1 MAETEMMKIG
11 DNVVATL
18 EGDKLT
24 VEVDMSKDLGLSK
37 TGRTRLVATT
47 RGSVKL
53 ADTGASIGLNIY
65 RALR

>member
-11 DNVVATL
+11 DNVVSTL